1 MQKASYQVAK
11 EGGFPIFLG
20 GDHSVAFGTIPA
32 VAQAAKDQG
41 RPLFVLWIDAHTD
54 YHALDTSESG
64 NVHGMPVAYITG
76 DPSFDEYFPK
86 LSCPVPYENICQIGL
101 RSVDPVERERLRE
114 VGIDACDMR
123 KVDQEGVIAILEP
136 FLEKVRIANGM
147 LHISLDVDG
156 LDPEIAPAVGTTVP
170 GGLTFREAHLM
181 MEIVHDSGLATSL
194 DLVELNPLLDER
206 AKTAKLLIDLTA
218 SLLGRS
224 VLG

>member
-1 MQKASYQVAK
+1 MSDKKCILLGAPIGTGAGQKGCQLGPNTLRIAGIGEAIRGLGYELRDAGNVEPADVGEIHHSFRAKNLAKAVAWTEALQKASYEVAK

-86 LSCPVPYENICQIGL
+86 LS
-101 RSVDPVERERLRE
+101 
-114 VGIDACDMR
+114 
-123 KVDQEGVIAILEP
+123 
-136 FLEKVRIANGM
+136 
-147 LHISLDVDG
+147 
-156 LDPEIAPAVGTTVP
+156 
-170 GGLTFREAHLM
+170 
-181 MEIVHDSGLATSL
+181 
-194 DLVELNPLLDER
+194 
-206 AKTAKLLIDLTA
+206 
-218 SLLGRS
+218 
-224 VLG
+224 